1 MHRRVATLLLVL
13 AIACSI
19 CAASSQPEAD
29 SSAAETPSRGGQ
41 QQPAAGA
48 TCKHA
53 SCAGVD
59 GQFKPYEYDQAD
71 PWHWQLMQ
79 HVGILLAQHNT
90 SSNSTTAQADSTAS
104 TAQADSIDSTAELV
118 QHAGRTL
125 LDVEA
130 SNSSTTDP
138 AEAQSP
144 AAPTEPGA
152 HPDGAA
158 PLSATASIPTS
169 SSAPSAGG
177 PSTAIVALERK
188 EAMLN
193 AMFRAALQR
202 MGMANPSKAWVR
214 YYRVKITRIM
224 LLLTDIAWLMYAA
237 GNCAQRA
244 FALLV
249 PIVKIG
255 QTGQLTLNGVIAMN
269 WLVLIFDFIARFAD
283 LIAKIFLVVFRG
295 INLAATLP
303 PVK

>member
-1 MHRRVATLLLVL
+1 MWMHRRVATLLLVL
-13 AIACSI
+13 TIACSI
-19 CAASSQPEAD
+19 CTASSQLAAD
-29 SSAAETPSRGGQ
+29 SSAAETPSGGDHKE
-41 QQPAAGA
+41 PAARA
-48 TCKHA
+48 ACQHA
-53 SCAGVD
+53 ACADVD
-59 GQFKPYEYDQAD
+59 AQFRPHEYDQAD

-79 HVGILLAQHNT
+79 HVGLMLAQHNT
-90 SSNSTTAQADSTAS
+90 SSNSSSTAQADSTG
-104 TAQADSIDSTAELV
+104 STAELV
-118 QHAGRTL
+118 QCSGRTL

-130 SNSSTTDP
+130 SNSSTADP
-138 AEAQSP
+138 ADTQSP
-144 AAPTEPGA
+144 AAATQLSANLDIPAPL
-152 HPDGAA
+152 GAA
-158 PLSATASIPTS
+158 STPTS

-193 AMFRAALQR
+193 AMFRAALQL

-255 QTGQLTLNGVIAMN
+255 QTGQLTLNGVIVMN

-295 INLAATLP
+295 INLAATWP
-303 PVK
+303 PVT

>member
-1 MHRRVATLLLVL
+1 
-13 AIACSI
+13 
-19 CAASSQPEAD
+19 
-29 SSAAETPSRGGQ
+29 
-41 QQPAAGA
+41 
-48 TCKHA
+48 
-53 SCAGVD
+53 
-59 GQFKPYEYDQAD
+59 
-71 PWHWQLMQ
+71 MQ
-79 HVGILLAQHNT
+79 HVGLMLAQHNT
-90 SSNSTTAQADSTAS
+90 SSNSSSTAQADSTG
-104 TAQADSIDSTAELV
+104 STAELV
-118 QHAGRTL
+118 QRSGRTL

-130 SNSSTTDP
+130 SNSSTADP
-138 AEAQSP
+138 ADTQSP
-144 AAPTEPGA
+144 AAATQLSANLDIPAPL
-152 HPDGAA
+152 GAA
-158 PLSATASIPTS
+158 STPTS

-255 QTGQLTLNGVIAMN
+255 QTGQLTLNGVIVMN

-295 INLAATLP
+295 INLAATWP
-303 PVK
+303 PVT